1 MDRNKRNLHPS
12 STLNN
17 TMFID
22 PQSQLQYD
30 KFKTNEKINKRRKR
44 KNKNISVQETGF
56 NWPV

>member
-30 KFKTNEKINKRRKR
+30 KFKANEKINKRRKR

-56 NWPV
+56 TWPV